1 MPVAHAWDK
10 AEETCQQHNYC
21 GLASI
26 HNAEEQK
33 QAEQACQ
40 MILHASSSNTQVST
54 ATLSN
59 RLATRSPRG
68 CVHPGR
74 HAPLSPLA
82 RVA

>member
-40 MILHASSSNTQVST
+40 MILHASSSNTQVPH
-54 ATLSN
+54 SN
-59 RLATRSPRG
+59 PLEPS
-68 CVHPGR
+68 HPGR